1 MFAFYRYYRRRILA
15 VTQEGAMSGDHKTVL
30 ITDLDNTLF
39 DWVDLWHACFTAMM
53 CKVVEI
59 SGIPFD
65 ELKPEIR
72 KVHQRHGTS
81 EYSFLLEELPSV
93 SRKLGGNSALEVFQ
107 PAIEAYRLERRKKL
121 ALYPTV
127 AETLLKVKGSGAAVV
142 GYTESMA
149 FYSNYRIRRLGL
161 DGVFDFMFSP
171 EDHDIPASISLQDV
185 RKYSAAHYEFRYTK
199 QKHTPKTSV
208 KPDASVLL
216 KIIDDLGV
224 DKSECVYVGDSPTKD
239 IAMAQDANVAH
250 AYAKYGKAQHTDAYA
265 LLREV
270 THWSDADVER
280 EKRIGE
286 RQVQPNIVLESD
298 FGQLLRHFKFGDWNG
313 R

>member
-1 MFAFYRYYRRRILA
+1 MN
-15 VTQEGAMSGDHKTVL
+15 GDRKRVL

-53 CKVVEI
+53 RKVVEI

-81 EYSFLLEELPSV
+81 EYSFLLEELPSL
-93 SRKLGGNSALEVFQ
+93 SRKLGGKSAAQVFQ
-107 PAIEAYRLERRKKL
+107 PAIEAYQVERRRKL

-127 AETLLKVKGSGAAVV
+127 AETLLKIKGTGAAVV

-149 FYSNYRIRRLGL
+149 FYSNYRVRRLGL

-171 EDHDIPASISLQDV
+171 KDHDIPESISLEDV
-185 RKYSAAHYEFRYTK
+185 RKYPASHYEFRYTK
-199 QKHTPKTSV
+199 QERTPKDSL
-208 KPDASVLL
+208 KPDATVLL
-216 KIIDDLGV
+216 KIIEDLGV

-239 IAMAQDANVAH
+239 VAMAQDAGVADV
-250 AYAKYGKAQHTDAYA
+250 YARYGKAQHTDAYT

-286 RQVQPNIVLESD
+286 REVQPSTTLESN
-298 FGQLLRHFKFGDWNG
+298 FGDVLSHFHFGEWNG
-313 R
+313 QRRT

>member
-1 MFAFYRYYRRRILA
+1 
-15 VTQEGAMSGDHKTVL
+15 
-30 ITDLDNTLF
+30 
-39 DWVDLWHACFTAMM
+39 MM
-53 CKVVEI
+53 RKVVEI

-81 EYSFLLEELPSV
+81 EYSFLLEELPSL
-93 SRKLGGNSALEVFQ
+93 SRKLGGKSAAQVFQ
-107 PAIEAYRLERRKKL
+107 PAIEAYQVERRRKL

-127 AETLLKVKGSGAAVV
+127 AETLLKIKGTGAAVV

-149 FYSNYRIRRLGL
+149 FYSNYRVRRLGL

-171 EDHDIPASISLQDV
+171 KDHDIPESISLEDV
-185 RKYSAAHYEFRYTK
+185 RKYPASHYEFRYTK
-199 QKHTPKTSV
+199 QERTPKDSL
-208 KPDASVLL
+208 KPDATVLL
-216 KIIDDLGV
+216 KIIEDLGV

-239 IAMAQDANVAH
+239 VAMAQDAGVADV
-250 AYAKYGKAQHTDAYA
+250 YARYGKAQHTDAYT

-286 RQVQPNIVLESD
+286 REVQPSTTLESN
-298 FGQLLRHFKFGDWNG
+298 FGDVLSHFHFGEWNG
-313 R
+313 QRRT